1 MSASGDPPQLGR
13 KKSRKSEHHKSG
25 GSNGGGTAKDP
36 TGVLA
41 IKKIP
46 RPLSGFNLAGRPGIL
61 MDKDET
67 TGLKSLTKKITR
79 PMSTATINTDSEWN
93 FVINTHKTEF
103 VRFYANSMTVSLY
116 SSYPHVVPADAADAQ
131 ARATNW
137 STVALDR
144 VPNVYFDPS
153 VMGTS
158 LVKGVR
164 VTINGVPVQTNS
176 LMEPHLLHYVRC
188 ARIFNSKPGP
198 YIARQDQLTV
208 DATVTRAT
216 IKKPHESSLQ
226 SFRSCQLGQ
235 SEAKQSAHLFGR
247 NLAV

>member
-1 MSASGDPPQLGR
+1 MHCFS
-13 KKSRKSEHHKSG
+13 
-25 GSNGGGTAKDP
+25 
-36 TGVLA
+36 
-41 IKKIP
+41 
-46 RPLSGFNLAGRPGIL
+46 
-61 MDKDET
+61 
-67 TGLKSLTKKITR
+67 
-79 PMSTATINTDSEWN
+79 TDSEWN

-116 SSYPHVVPADAADAQ
+116 SSHPHVVPAVAADAQ

-158 LVKGVR
+158 LVKGIR

-216 IKKPHESSLQ
+216 IKNPMKAAFKAFDHVSWENQRPNRVPIFWTE
-226 SFRSCQLGQ
+226 
-235 SEAKQSAHLFGR
+235 FGR
-247 NLAV
+247 LIIATAQWSP